1 MAESS
6 IAAGDLDDA
15 LDHLQEAIVYKRN
28 EHFFY
33 HQLAIVNQQMGD
45 GEAVI
50 ENLNRARR
58 YARGSE
64 KIRFAGKLK
73 ALEGIAV
80 LNR

>member
-1 MAESS
+1 MN
-6 IAAGDLDDA
+6 
-15 LDHLQEAIVYKRN
+15 HLQEALAHKRN

-33 HQLAIVNQQMGD
+33 HQLAIVNQQLGD
-45 GEAVI
+45 SEAVI

-64 KIRFAGKLK
+64 KTRFAGKLK
-73 ALEGIAV
+73 ALEEIAV